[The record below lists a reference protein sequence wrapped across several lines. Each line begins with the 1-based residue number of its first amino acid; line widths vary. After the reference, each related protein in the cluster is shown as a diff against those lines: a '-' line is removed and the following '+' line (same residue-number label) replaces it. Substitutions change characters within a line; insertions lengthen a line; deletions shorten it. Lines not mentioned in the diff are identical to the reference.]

1 MVVVVVQDLEMVLVV
16 DQVVVDLP
24 LDRLLL
30 GELEVVIHIQ
40 EQ

>member
-1 MVVVVVQDLEMVLVV
+1 VVVVVVQDLEMVLVV

-24 LDRLLL
+24 LDRLRL